1 MVEENKGGWFGRL
14 KAGLQRSSEKISTGI
29 TDLFTKRKLDAEAL
43 QDLKDILIQGDLG
56 VSTATRLTSLL
67 AKTRFDQEIS
77 SEEIKIALAEEVTTI
92 LAPVAQPLVIDGT
105 HKPHIILVC
114 GTNGSGKTTTIG
126 KMARQFKNQGKSVTL
141 AAGDTFRAAAVEQ
154 LQIWGERSDC
164 PVISRDNGADAA
176 GLAFD
181 AIKEAQASGA
191 DVLMIDTAGRL
202 QNRKDLMEELTKVVR
217 VIRKVDETAPHSV
230 LLVMDATIG
239 QNAHSQVEVFKD
251 MVDVSGLI
259 ITKLDGSA
267 KGGVVVSLAERFE
280 IPVHAVG
287 VGEGIDDLRPFE
299 ADAFARSL
307 IGLES

>member
-14 KAGLQRSSEKISTGI
+14 KVGLQRSSEKISTGI

-77 SEEIKIALAEEVTTI
+77 SEEIKIALAEEVATI

-114 GTNGSGKTTTIG
+114 GINGSGKTTTIG

>member
-56 VSTATRLTSLL
+56 VSTATRLTSSL

-77 SEEIKIALAEEVTTI
+77 SEEIKLVLAEEVATI

-114 GTNGSGKTTTIG
+114 GINGSGKTTTIG
-126 KMARQFKNQGKSVTL
+126 KMARQFKDQGKSVTL
-141 AAGDTFRAAAVEQ
+141 VAGDTFRAAAVEQ

-251 MVDVSGLI
+251 MVDISGLI

-307 IGLES
+307 MGLES

>member
-14 KAGLQRSSEKISTGI
+14 KAGLHRSSEKISTGI

-56 VSTATRLTSLL
+56 VSTATRLTSSL

-77 SEEIKIALAEEVTTI
+77 SEEIKIALAEEVATI

-114 GTNGSGKTTTIG
+114 GINGSGKTTTIG

>member
-29 TDLFTKRKLDAEAL
+29 TELFTKRKLDAEAL

-92 LAPVAQPLVIDGT
+92 LAPVAQPLVISGT

-154 LQIWGERSDC
+154 LKIWGERSDC

>member
-14 KAGLQRSSEKISTGI
+14 KAGLHRSSEKISTGI

-43 QDLKDILIQGDLG
+43 QDLKDIFIQGDLG

-77 SEEIKIALAEEVTTI
+77 SEEIKIALAEEVATI

-114 GTNGSGKTTTIG
+114 GINGSGKTTTIG
-126 KMARQFKNQGKSVTL
+126 KMARQFKIQGKSVTL
-141 AAGDTFRAAAVEQ
+141 VAGDTFRAAAVEQ

>member
-77 SEEIKIALAEEVTTI
+77 SEEIKIALAEEVATI

-114 GTNGSGKTTTIG
+114 GINGSGKTTTIG

-154 LQIWGERSDC
+154 LKIWGERSDC

>member
-29 TDLFTKRKLDAEAL
+29 TELFTKRKLDAEAL

-114 GTNGSGKTTTIG
+114 GINGSGKTTTIG

>member
-56 VSTATRLTSLL
+56 VSTATRLTSSL

-77 SEEIKIALAEEVTTI
+77 SEEIKIVLAEEVATI
-92 LAPVAQPLVIDGT
+92 LAPFAQPLVIDGT

-114 GTNGSGKTTTIG
+114 GINGSGKTTTIG
-126 KMARQFKNQGKSVTL
+126 KMARQFKDQGKSVTL
-141 AAGDTFRAAAVEQ
+141 VAGDTFRAAAVEQ

-251 MVDVSGLI
+251 MVDISGLI

-307 IGLES
+307 MGLES

>member
-56 VSTATRLTSLL
+56 VSTATRLTSSL

-77 SEEIKIALAEEVTTI
+77 SEEIKIVLAEEVATI
-92 LAPVAQPLVIDGT
+92 LAPFAQPLVIDGT
-105 HKPHIILVC
+105 HKPYIILVC
-114 GTNGSGKTTTIG
+114 GINGSGKTTTIG
-126 KMARQFKNQGKSVTL
+126 KMARQFKDQGKSVTL
-141 AAGDTFRAAAVEQ
+141 VAGDTFRAAAVEQ

-307 IGLES
+307 MGLES

>member
-77 SEEIKIALAEEVTTI
+77 SEEIKIILAEEVATI
-92 LAPVAQPLVIDGT
+92 LAPVAQPLVIDGA

-114 GTNGSGKTTTIG
+114 GINGSGKTTTIG
-126 KMARQFKNQGKSVTL
+126 KMARQFKDQGKSVTL
-141 AAGDTFRAAAVEQ
+141 VAGDTFRAAAVEQ

-307 IGLES
+307 MGLES

>member
-14 KAGLQRSSEKISTGI
+14 KAGLHRSSEKISTGI

-77 SEEIKIALAEEVTTI
+77 SEEIKIALAEEVATI

-114 GTNGSGKTTTIG
+114 GINGSGKTTTIG

-154 LQIWGERSDC
+154 LKIWGERSDC

>member
-56 VSTATRLTSLL
+56 VSTATRLTSSL

-77 SEEIKIALAEEVTTI
+77 SEEIKIVLAEEVATI
-92 LAPVAQPLVIDGT
+92 LAPFAQPLVIDGT
-105 HKPHIILVC
+105 HKPYIILVC
-114 GTNGSGKTTTIG
+114 GINGSGKTTTIG
-126 KMARQFKNQGKSVTL
+126 KMARQFKDQGKSVTL
-141 AAGDTFRAAAVEQ
+141 VAGDTFRAAAVEQ

-251 MVDVSGLI
+251 MVDISGLI

-307 IGLES
+307 MGLES

>member
-14 KAGLQRSSEKISTGI
+14 KAGLHRSSEKISTGI

-77 SEEIKIALAEEVTTI
+77 SEEIKIALAEEVATI

-114 GTNGSGKTTTIG
+114 GINGSGKTTTIG

-280 IPVHAVG
+280 IPIHAVG

>member
-77 SEEIKIALAEEVTTI
+77 SEEIKIALAEEVATI

-114 GTNGSGKTTTIG
+114 GINGSGKTTTIG
-126 KMARQFKNQGKSVTL
+126 KMARQFKIQGKSVTL
-141 AAGDTFRAAAVEQ
+141 AAGDTFRAAAVEH
-154 LQIWGERSDC
+154 LKIWGERSDC

>member
-77 SEEIKIALAEEVTTI
+77 SEEIKIALAEEVATI

-114 GTNGSGKTTTIG
+114 GINGSGKTTTIG
-126 KMARQFKNQGKSVTL
+126 KMARQFKIQGKSVTL
-141 AAGDTFRAAAVEQ
+141 AAGDTFRAAAVEH
-154 LQIWGERSDC
+154 LKIWGERSDC

-280 IPVHAVG
+280 IPIHAVG

>member
-56 VSTATRLTSLL
+56 VSTATRLTSSL

-77 SEEIKIALAEEVTTI
+77 SEEIKIVLAEEVATI

-114 GTNGSGKTTTIG
+114 GINGSGKTTTIG
-126 KMARQFKNQGKSVTL
+126 KMARQFKDQGKSVTL
-141 AAGDTFRAAAVEQ
+141 VAGDTFRAAAVEQ

-251 MVDVSGLI
+251 MVDISGLI

-307 IGLES
+307 MGLES

>member
-14 KAGLQRSSEKISTGI
+14 KAGLHRSSEKISTGI

-56 VSTATRLTSLL
+56 VSTATRLTSSL

-77 SEEIKIALAEEVTTI
+77 SEEIKIALAEEVATI

-114 GTNGSGKTTTIG
+114 GINGSGKTTTIG
-126 KMARQFKNQGKSVTL
+126 KMARQFKIQGKSVTL
-141 AAGDTFRAAAVEQ
+141 VAGDTFRAAAVEQ

>member
-29 TDLFTKRKLDAEAL
+29 TELFTKRKLDAEAL

-77 SEEIKIALAEEVTTI
+77 SEEIKIALAEEVATI

>member
-14 KAGLQRSSEKISTGI
+14 KAGLHRSSEKISTGI

-77 SEEIKIALAEEVTTI
+77 SEEIKIALAEEVATI

-114 GTNGSGKTTTIG
+114 GINGSGKTTTIG

>member
-29 TDLFTKRKLDAEAL
+29 TELFTKRKLDAEAL

-77 SEEIKIALAEEVTTI
+77 SEEIKIALAEEVATI

-141 AAGDTFRAAAVEQ
+141 VAGDTFRAAAVEQ

>member
-14 KAGLQRSSEKISTGI
+14 KAGLHRSSEKISTGI

-92 LAPVAQPLVIDGT
+92 LAPVAQPLVISGT

>member
-29 TDLFTKRKLDAEAL
+29 TELFTKRKLDAEAL

-92 LAPVAQPLVIDGT
+92 LAPVAQPLVISGT

-191 DVLMIDTAGRL
+191 DILMIDTAGRL

>member
-77 SEEIKIALAEEVTTI
+77 SEEIKIALAEEVATI

-114 GTNGSGKTTTIG
+114 GINGSGKTTTIG
-126 KMARQFKNQGKSVTL
+126 KMARQFKIQGKSVTL
-141 AAGDTFRAAAVEQ
+141 VAGDTFRAAAVEQ
-154 LQIWGERSDC
+154 LKIWGERSDC

-191 DVLMIDTAGRL
+191 DILMIDTAGRL

>member
-56 VSTATRLTSLL
+56 VSTATRLTSSLS
-67 AKTRFDQEIS
+67 KTRFDQEIS
-77 SEEIKIALAEEVTTI
+77 SEEIKIALAEEVATI

-114 GTNGSGKTTTIG
+114 GINGSGKTTTIG

>member
-92 LAPVAQPLVIDGT
+92 LAPVAQPLAIDGT

-114 GTNGSGKTTTIG
+114 GINGSGKTTTIG